1 MFTTPPL
8 DSGNY
13 SYRISAAWNQGGRQ
27 VTQERTVNV
36 RAGSTATA
44 DFTQGQTGAT
54 GTGGTLPPPR
64 KTGEQVQDR

>member
-13 SYRISAAWNQGGRQ
+13 SYRISAAWDQNGRQ

-36 RAGSTATA
+36 RAGQTATV
-44 DFTQGQTGAT
+44 DFAQGQTGT